1 AVEPSVIAQ
10 VVISKY
16 TDHLPLY
23 RQQHIFSRMGVELPV
38 STMADMVGVAGA
50 ALAPLAKLLRHELL
64 TRDVIHADETSLRLL
79 DTRKGGKS
87 CSGWLWAYVSGER
100 SGPPVVCFDSQTG
113 RALRYPEAWL
123 QGWCGGTLV
132 SDGYSVYKSLAD
144 NDPGITS
151 ACCWSHARRGFANLY
166 KVSRE
171 PRAAM
176 ALRKIAGLYRIEKF
190 IRERPVEKIRQWR
203 QRYSR
208 PIVNDL
214 FAWLEEQE
222 PCCPPD
228 GPLNKAIN
236 YILNRRDELSCFLSD
251 GAVPLDNNICERAIR
266 PVVMGRKVWLFAG
279 SLMAGNRAAQIMS
292 LLETA
297 KRNGL
302 EPHAW
307 LTDVLARLP
316 EWPEERLAEL
326 LPLEGFT
333 FSG

>member
-1 AVEPSVIAQ
+1 
-10 VVISKY
+10 
-16 TDHLPLY
+16 
-23 RQQHIFSRMGVELPV
+23 
-38 STMADMVGVAGA
+38 
-50 ALAPLAKLLRHELL
+50 
-64 TRDVIHADETSLRLL
+64 
-79 DTRKGGKS
+79 
-87 CSGWLWAYVSGER
+87 
-100 SGPPVVCFDSQTG
+100 
-113 RALRYPEAWL
+113 
-123 QGWCGGTLV
+123 
-132 SDGYSVYKSLAD
+132 
-144 NDPGITS
+144 
-151 ACCWSHARRGFANLY
+151 
-166 KVSRE
+166 
-171 PRAAM
+171 M

-236 YILNRRDELSCFLSD
+236 YILNRRDELSCFLGD

-266 PVVMGRKVWLFAG
+266 PVVMGRKAWLFAG